1 MDNNFQITNYSKLN
15 DQCWVN
21 NQAHN
26 IHKET
31 LKHKIARENGCK
43 WGECTQDCVMS
54 ILDPPIFN
62 ETSLCYFTIDSICNV
77 STSQEYESHLSY
89 GNPYSP
95 QKKQDPPKNIEEYCL
110 CNAYNETS
118 FLDYPLHCA
127 CYPKIWIVCLNTH
140 NGNDECKFLRKECYH
155 PPMNFTRRFSAYC
168 QIRPG
173 LCMHYED
180 SIFSEPVLTDPTK
193 LITTEVTT
201 IIPKLTTN
209 IPESTTNVSKS
220 TANITK
226 STSTITKVTTIP
238 KLTLTKPQIMKT
250 DSRHTKDT
258 SAILDRFHQFKIA
271 QTSSSSN
278 IVQPDIIHQFVLIFL
293 FCLFMHWEYFRK
305 VSFKTR

>member
-21 NQAHN
+21 SQAHS

-31 LKHKIARENGCK
+31 LKHRIDRENGCK
-43 WGECTQDCVMS
+43 WGECTQECVMS

-62 ETSLCYFTIDSICNV
+62 ETSLCFFTIDSICNV
-77 STSQEYESHLSY
+77 SKLPEYESYFSY
-89 GNPYSP
+89 ENPYYT
-95 QKKQDPPKNIEEYCL
+95 QKKQDPPQNIEEYCL

-118 FLDYPLHCA
+118 FFDDPLRCA
-127 CYPKIWIVCLNTH
+127 CYPKSWISCLNTH
-140 NGNDECKFLRKECYH
+140 DGNDKCKFLRKECH
-155 PPMNFTRRFSAYC
+155 HLSMNLTRQFPAYC
-168 QIRPG
+168 RIRPG

-180 SIFSEPVLTDPTK
+180 AIFSEPILTDPPK

-201 IIPKLTTN
+201 IIQKLTAN
-209 IPESTTNVSKS
+209 IPESTTNGSKS
-220 TANITK
+220 IANIPK

-238 KLTLTKPQIMKT
+238 KLTLTKAPTMKT
-250 DSRHTKDT
+250 YSRYTKDT
-258 SAILDRFHQFKIA
+258 SKILDRFHQLKIA

-278 IVQPDIIHQFVLIFL
+278 IVQPNIIHQFVLIFL